1 MEVKQI
7 AVVCHE
13 ANRAYCLTLGD
24 RSQPAWDEAPE
35 WQRKSAITG
44 VEFHL
49 KTLTSGNEPLPSA
62 SHDSWLAEKKA
73 DGWKFGPVKNAE
85 TKEHPCFVPY
95 AQLPPEQKLKDFIFC
110 VVVKAFYVAENTPA
124 VAA

>member
-1 MEVKQI
+1 MDVKQI

-13 ANRAYCLTLGD
+13 ANRAYCATLGD
-24 RSQPAWDEAPE
+24 LSQLAWDDAPE
-35 WQRKSAITG
+35 WQRKSAMSG

-49 KTLTSGNEPLPSA
+49 KTLESGSEPQASA
-62 SHDSWLAEKKA
+62 SHDSWLAEKRA

-95 AQLPPEQKLKDFIFC
+95 DQLPPEQKLKDFIFC
-110 VVVKAFYVAENTPA
+110 AVVKAFYSAANTP

>member
-1 MEVKQI
+1 MDVKQI
-7 AVVCHE
+7 AIVCHE

-24 RSQPAWDEAPE
+24 RSQSSWDEAPD

-49 KTLTSGNEPLPSA
+49 KMLESGKEPLPSA
-62 SHDSWLAEKKA
+62 SHDSWLAEKRA

-85 TKEHPCFVPY
+85 AKEHPCFVPY
-95 AQLPPEQKLKDFIFC
+95 GELPPEQKLKDYIFC
-110 VVVKAFYVAENTPA
+110 GVVKSFYE
-124 VAA
+124 AAHTASA

>member
-1 MEVKQI
+1 MDVKQI
-7 AVVCHE
+7 AIVCHE
-13 ANRAYCLTLGD
+13 ANRAYCATLGD
-24 RSQPAWDEAPE
+24 LSQSKWSEAPE
-35 WQRKSAITG
+35 WQRKSAIAG

-49 KTLTSGNEPLPSA
+49 KTLSTGNDPQPSA

-95 AQLPPEQKLKDFIFC
+95 EQLPTEQKLKDFIFC
-110 VVVKAFYVAENTPA
+110 AVVKAFYTAANTPVSA
-124 VAA
+124 